1 MEIPIGDTRFDQ
13 FTLEQKVVLILNNFE
28 PVNAI
33 VTGMGPWLDNEN
45 AILILVPSTTF
56 QIHDKFWNHP
66 NGIRIREEEGSI
78 QSNLPTQEFDNQIVI
93 LTYNPTNGQYVSTN
107 SEIFGGI
114 KSIIFPISSG
124 SGGGMSTGGGKSRK
138 YYKKL
143 SKKYRKNKKTRKNKN
158 KNKNKNKYSK

>member
-1 MEIPIGDTRFDQ
+1 MEILIGETRFDQ

-114 KSIIFPISSG
+114 KSIIFPISR
-124 SGGGMSTGGGKSRK
+124 GMSTGGGKSRK

-143 SKKYRKNKKTRKNKN
+143 SKKYRKNRKTRKLRK
-158 KNKNKNKYSK
+158 KKIKKEENKYSK